1 MSYEDSSNWR
11 CASGRYF
18 VLLRSTLLP
27 SEYSCSCLSL
37 MPDCGS
43 PKPPYQK
50 AKILIPRPTIQKK
63 KKFTPPMSKN
73 SKPLC
78 LQTSNRRHHP
88 GQPVVSPP
96 GFFLFFSLLLYYIQK
111 WYSATLNTT
120 PGNSGLP
127 FFFFFGVLFSP
138 FSFYNSPALSFPS
151 IFSFSLQV
159 KKQKLE

>member
-63 KKFTPPMSKN
+63 KIHPAHVEEFQASLPADQQPP
-73 SKPLC
+73 
-78 LQTSNRRHHP
+78 
-88 GQPVVSPP
+88 PP
-96 GFFLFFSLLLYYIQK
+96 SWSARSFASRIFSFFSLLLYYIQK